1 MRARTATHLGATRV
15 REAMLIVAVDPEGA
29 AARADLRRG
38 DVVRELNR
46 RQIRS
51 LEEFTRRT
59 KNVADGE
66 PLLILVQRGT
76 ETRYV
81 LMNDPT

>member
-1 MRARTATHLGATRV
+1 
-15 REAMLIVAVDPEGA
+15 MLIVAVDPEGA